1 MEYRFGIIKKSCDH
15 CRTPYPGDTM
25 KTVKKIVLW
34 TVVAFFI
41 YAIITSPTQAANI
54 VQGAWN
60 IIVQGT
66 KNLAAFFNDILSH
79 N

>member
-1 MEYRFGIIKKSCDH
+1 
-15 CRTPYPGDTM
+15 M

-60 IIVQGT
+60 ILVQAT
-66 KNLAAFFNDILSH
+66 KSLAAFFNDILSH

>member
-1 MEYRFGIIKKSCDH
+1 
-15 CRTPYPGDTM
+15 M

-34 TVVAFFI
+34 TVGAFFI
-41 YAIITSPTQAANI
+41 YAVITSPSQAANI